1 MVLERRADSQI
12 KTCRIHDT
20 LHEFC
25 KIEAARKNLFHEMEG
40 AKRGE
45 VIKDKNA
52 NRLCVNSSIMEFL
65 ESIGKSS
72 SGEHVRSFL
81 SSCSKEIE
89 VPNHCLSAIPKSFPL
104 LRVIDVENLK
114 FKVLPKQFYELYH
127 LRFIAVSTELKILP
141 KLFSNFHN
149 METILFNT
157 TQKSLEV
164 KAEIWSMQKLRH
176 VHTNTS
182 MQLPLPPNTS
192 RNNRVGSTEIKTLST
207 ISPSSCTSEILDMT
221 PDLQK
226 LGIRGN
232 LVELMESKGGVCLFD
247 NIQKLD
253 RLENLKL
260 IHDAL
265 QGNKLRSFPRADKF
279 PRRLRKMTLSNTAF
293 DWMDFNTLG
302 LLYEL
307 EVLKLEDNAFRGELC
322 HVSNDVVFRQLHYL
336 RIERVDIVS
345 WTVSKQSFPVLK
357 YLFLRNCT
365 KLDAVPPAFDS
376 NETTQNGECKDFTC
390 GFLGILGFPFSESSR
405 PDCGL
410 IKLDCAANNSR
421 PKLDLVGKKYEVV
434 EKDANFLRVVDR
446 DLERLL
452 GNSSC
457 ETFYKNLS
465 LPDSPVISYDVYHFL
480 TLFRCD
486 LGSDK
491 SGLGDLGSY
500 NKCSGFEVFYKENPY
515 EDLVNYGYVVDRD
528 TPAGCSR
535 IELAIPLSTDI
546 KPNGEGPFGLLNS
559 SFLLEWGVSGD
570 CNDCRDRGGRCIVD
584 ENNRYRCSTGAYQ
597 NEILV

>member
-1 MVLERRADSQI
+1 
-12 KTCRIHDT
+12 
-20 LHEFC
+20 
-25 KIEAARKNLFHEMEG
+25 
-40 AKRGE
+40 
-45 VIKDKNA
+45 
-52 NRLCVNSSIMEFL
+52 MEFL
-65 ESIGKSS
+65 EWIGKSS

-322 HVSNDVVFRQLHYL
+322 HVSNDVVFRQLQYL

-365 KLDAVPPAFDS
+365 KLDAVPPAFGEIESLMLMELYCTNKSATDS
-376 NETTQNGECKDFTC
+376 ARKIHLQLNQNRVAGLSIFQLSIYPPYHQDVV
-390 GFLGILGFPFSESSR
+390 SS
-405 PDCGL
+405 
-410 IKLDCAANNSR
+410 
-421 PKLDLVGKKYEVV
+421 
-434 EKDANFLRVVDR
+434 
-446 DLERLL
+446 
-452 GNSSC
+452 
-457 ETFYKNLS
+457 
-465 LPDSPVISYDVYHFL
+465 H
-480 TLFRCD
+480 
-486 LGSDK
+486 
-491 SGLGDLGSY
+491 
-500 NKCSGFEVFYKENPY
+500 
-515 EDLVNYGYVVDRD
+515 
-528 TPAGCSR
+528 
-535 IELAIPLSTDI
+535 
-546 KPNGEGPFGLLNS
+546 
-559 SFLLEWGVSGD
+559 
-570 CNDCRDRGGRCIVD
+570 
-584 ENNRYRCSTGAYQ
+584 
-597 NEILV
+597 

>member
-1 MVLERRADSQI
+1 MAGIADALVGDLTTQLVQFVEANASLTAGIKGEIEVLLTDLKAFSAILKQASKNDGGNDNEVLKDVVENMRTLKTDAEDAISKYAVEKKRHKDKGVLLRYLESPVYYARVNGLAKEIQAIKIRVTKIRQDNADAIQTLISNPNQGGQPTLPRMAPVVEEEDVVGFEDESKTI
-12 KTCRIHDT
+12 KNR
-20 LHEFC
+20 LM
-25 KIEAARKNLFHEMEG
+25 KGSMNLTFISIKGMAG

-65 ESIGKSS
+65 EWIGKSS

-192 RNNRVGSTEIKTLST
+192 RTNNRVGSTEIKTLST

-322 HVSNDVVFRQLHYL
+322 HVSNDVVFRQLQYL

-365 KLDAVPPAFDS
+365 KLDAVPPAFGEIESLMLMELYCTNKSATDS
-376 NETTQNGECKDFTC
+376 ARKIHHQLNQN
-390 GFLGILGFPFSESSR
+390 R
-405 PDCGL
+405 VAGL
-410 IKLDCAANNSR
+410 SI
-421 PKLDLVGKKYEVV
+421 
-434 EKDANFLRVVDR
+434 FQ
-446 DLERLL
+446 
-452 GNSSC
+452 
-457 ETFYKNLS
+457 LS
-465 LPDSPVISYDVYHFL
+465 IYPPYH
-480 TLFRCD
+480 
-486 LGSDK
+486 
-491 SGLGDLGSY
+491 
-500 NKCSGFEVFYKENPY
+500 
-515 EDLVNYGYVVDRD
+515 
-528 TPAGCSR
+528 
-535 IELAIPLSTDI
+535 
-546 KPNGEGPFGLLNS
+546 
-559 SFLLEWGVSGD
+559 
-570 CNDCRDRGGRCIVD
+570 
-584 ENNRYRCSTGAYQ
+584 Q
-597 NEILV
+597 

>member
-1 MVLERRADSQI
+1 MAGIADALVGDLATQLVQFVEANASLTAGIKGEIEVLLTDLKAFSAILKQASKNEGGNDNEVLKDVVENMRTLKTDAEDAISKYAVEKKRHKDKGVLLRYLESPVYYARVNGLAKEIQAIKIRVAKIRQDNADAIQTLISNPNQGGQPTLPRMAPVVEEEDVVGFEEESRTI
-12 KTCRIHDT
+12 KNR
-20 LHEFC
+20 LM
-25 KIEAARKNLFHEMEG
+25 KGSKNLTFISIKGMAG

-45 VIKDKNA
+45 VIIDKTT

-65 ESIGKSS
+65 ESVGKS

-164 KAEIWSMQKLRH
+164 KAEIWTMQKLRH

-192 RNNRVGSTEIKTLST
+192 RTNNRVGSTEIKTLST

-322 HVSNDVVFRQLHYL
+322 HVSNDVVFRQLQYL

-365 KLDAVPPAFDS
+365 KLDAVPPAFGEIESLMLMELYCTNKSATDS
-376 NETTQNGECKDFTC
+376 ARKIHLQLNQN
-390 GFLGILGFPFSESSR
+390 R
-405 PDCGL
+405 VAGL
-410 IKLDCAANNSR
+410 SI
-421 PKLDLVGKKYEVV
+421 
-434 EKDANFLRVVDR
+434 FQ
-446 DLERLL
+446 
-452 GNSSC
+452 
-457 ETFYKNLS
+457 LS
-465 LPDSPVISYDVYHFL
+465 IYPPYH
-480 TLFRCD
+480 
-486 LGSDK
+486 
-491 SGLGDLGSY
+491 
-500 NKCSGFEVFYKENPY
+500 
-515 EDLVNYGYVVDRD
+515 
-528 TPAGCSR
+528 
-535 IELAIPLSTDI
+535 
-546 KPNGEGPFGLLNS
+546 
-559 SFLLEWGVSGD
+559 
-570 CNDCRDRGGRCIVD
+570 
-584 ENNRYRCSTGAYQ
+584 Q
-597 NEILV
+597 

>member
-1 MVLERRADSQI
+1 MAGIADALVGDLATQLVQFVEANASLTAGIKGEIEVLLTDLKAFSAILKQASKNDGGNDNEVLKYVVENMRTLKTDAEDAISKYAVEKKRHKDKGVLLRYLESPVYYARVNGLAKEIQAIKIRVTKIRQDNADAIQTLISNPNQGGQPTLPRMAPVVEEEDVVGFEDESKTI
-12 KTCRIHDT
+12 KNR
-20 LHEFC
+20 LM
-25 KIEAARKNLFHEMEG
+25 KGSMNLTFISIKGMAG

-65 ESIGKSS
+65 EWIGKSS

-322 HVSNDVVFRQLHYL
+322 HVSNDVVFRQLQYL

-365 KLDAVPPAFDS
+365 KLDAVPPAFGEIESLMLMELYCTNKSATDS
-376 NETTQNGECKDFTC
+376 ARKIHLQLNQN
-390 GFLGILGFPFSESSR
+390 R
-405 PDCGL
+405 VAGL
-410 IKLDCAANNSR
+410 SI
-421 PKLDLVGKKYEVV
+421 
-434 EKDANFLRVVDR
+434 FQ
-446 DLERLL
+446 
-452 GNSSC
+452 
-457 ETFYKNLS
+457 LS
-465 LPDSPVISYDVYHFL
+465 IYPPYH
-480 TLFRCD
+480 
-486 LGSDK
+486 
-491 SGLGDLGSY
+491 
-500 NKCSGFEVFYKENPY
+500 
-515 EDLVNYGYVVDRD
+515 
-528 TPAGCSR
+528 
-535 IELAIPLSTDI
+535 
-546 KPNGEGPFGLLNS
+546 
-559 SFLLEWGVSGD
+559 
-570 CNDCRDRGGRCIVD
+570 
-584 ENNRYRCSTGAYQ
+584 Q
-597 NEILV
+597 

>member
-1 MVLERRADSQI
+1 MAGIADALVGDLATQLVQFVEANASLTAGIKGEIEVLLTDLKAFSAILKQASKNDGGNDNEVLKDVVENMRTLKTDAEDAISKYAVEKKRHKDKGVLLRYLESPVYYARVNGLAKEIQAIKIRVAKIRQDNADAIQTLISNPNQGGQPTLPRMAPVVEEEDVVGFEDESKTI
-12 KTCRIHDT
+12 KNR
-20 LHEFC
+20 LM
-25 KIEAARKNLFHEMEG
+25 KGSMNLTFISIKGMAG

-265 QGNKLRSFPRADKF
+265 QGNKLRSFPRA
-279 PRRLRKMTLSNTAF
+279 
-293 DWMDFNTLG
+293 G
-302 LLYEL
+302 
-307 EVLKLEDNAFRGELC
+307 
-322 HVSNDVVFRQLHYL
+322 
-336 RIERVDIVS
+336 
-345 WTVSKQSFPVLK
+345 
-357 YLFLRNCT
+357 
-365 KLDAVPPAFDS
+365 
-376 NETTQNGECKDFTC
+376 
-390 GFLGILGFPFSESSR
+390 
-405 PDCGL
+405 
-410 IKLDCAANNSR
+410 
-421 PKLDLVGKKYEVV
+421 
-434 EKDANFLRVVDR
+434 
-446 DLERLL
+446 
-452 GNSSC
+452 
-457 ETFYKNLS
+457 
-465 LPDSPVISYDVYHFL
+465 
-480 TLFRCD
+480 
-486 LGSDK
+486 
-491 SGLGDLGSY
+491 
-500 NKCSGFEVFYKENPY
+500 
-515 EDLVNYGYVVDRD
+515 
-528 TPAGCSR
+528 
-535 IELAIPLSTDI
+535 
-546 KPNGEGPFGLLNS
+546 
-559 SFLLEWGVSGD
+559 
-570 CNDCRDRGGRCIVD
+570 
-584 ENNRYRCSTGAYQ
+584 
-597 NEILV
+597 

>member
-1 MVLERRADSQI
+1 MAGIADALVGDLATQLVQFVEANASLTAGIKGEIEVLLTDLKAFSAILKQASKNDGGNDNEVLKYVVENMRTLKTDAEDAISKYAVEKKRHKDKGVLLRYLESPVYYARVNGLAKEIQAIKIRVTKIRQDNADAIQTLISNPNQGGQPTLPRMAPVVEEEDVVGFEDESKTI
-12 KTCRIHDT
+12 KNR
-20 LHEFC
+20 LM
-25 KIEAARKNLFHEMEG
+25 KGSMNLTFISIKGMAG

-65 ESIGKSS
+65 EWIGKSS

-322 HVSNDVVFRQLHYL
+322 HVSNDVVFRQLQYL

-365 KLDAVPPAFDS
+365 KLDAVPPAF
-376 NETTQNGECKDFTC
+376 GE
-390 GFLGILGFPFSESSR
+390 IESLMLMELY
-405 PDCGL
+405 CT
-410 IKLDCAANNSR
+410 N
-421 PKLDLVGKKYEVV
+421 
-434 EKDANFLRVVDR
+434 
-446 DLERLL
+446 
-452 GNSSC
+452 
-457 ETFYKNLS
+457 
-465 LPDSPVISYDVYHFL
+465 
-480 TLFRCD
+480 
-486 LGSDK
+486 K
-491 SGLGDLGSY
+491 S
-500 NKCSGFEVFYKENPY
+500 
-515 EDLVNYGYVVDRD
+515 
-528 TPAGCSR
+528 
-535 IELAIPLSTDI
+535 STDSARKI
-546 KPNGEGPFGLLNS
+546 HHQLNQNRVAGLSIFQLS
-559 SFLLEWGVSGD
+559 
-570 CNDCRDRGGRCIVD
+570 I
-584 ENNRYRCSTGAYQ
+584 YPPYHQ
-597 NEILV
+597 